1 MNKDIE
7 RLRRD
12 TQVIINENPSTVT
25 IHRKVAVKED
35 GEIVKYE
42 IKSIGSEKVRM
53 IPTPQG
59 AIRQLTKDGNYI
71 EISKYLLITE
81 YNSKIMKDDILE
93 DDKDHFFRVSF
104 INEYKLYGLCFKKD
118 GDIELIKD
126 V

>member
-1 MNKDIE
+1 MTKAIE
-7 RLRRD
+7 ELRRN
-12 TQVIINENPSTVT
+12 TQAIINENPSTVT
-25 IHRKVAVKED
+25 IHRKVAVKKD

-53 IPTPQG
+53 VFTPQG
-59 AIRQLTKDGNYI
+59 TIRQITKDGNYI